1 MDTLIRNGR
10 VIDPQNDI
18 DDILDVAIKDGK
30 IFAVGRNL
38 QLNSKSTYDAS
49 GLIVTPGLIDAHVH
63 CYQYATPLGINPDDA
78 CLARGVTTVIDAGS
92 SGASTFLGLRKFIVD
107 KSKTRVRCLLHIA
120 LHGLAAA
127 GCSGGALGG
136 ESDTLAILDEEECVK
151 CIQANRDVIVGVK
164 VRLSASVCDNGR
176 LEAEAFRRA
185 LSAAKRC
192 AVPLMVHHVES
203 TIPTQTDRASPSSL
217 GCPKDLQAGDIYTH
231 TYNGWRCSI
240 VDPETKEI
248 HSDVIEAKARGVLFD
263 SGHGAGAFNWT
274 VAEIAAKQNFWPN
287 LMGSDLHTEN
297 QEGPAYDIPT
307 VMTKFLHLGMP
318 LNEIVRSVTSS
329 PARAYSLNSIGSLSE
344 GMDADVSVLRI
355 DECDVNLEDT
365 VGQKRN
371 VKKRILPVAVW
382 RDGKEH
388 QVVLPTIW
396 PNTNAIKRGL
406 MINKH
411 QIVKDKE

>member
-1 MDTLIRNGR
+1 MLGVQVLQHFLVFESLSLTSQRHVFVVCYTSPSTDWQRPAVLAEHLVENQTRWRSWMRRNVLSVFKPTVMLLSVSR
-10 VIDPQNDI
+10 SDYQR
-18 DDILDVAIKDGK
+18 AC
-30 IFAVGRNL
+30 
-38 QLNSKSTYDAS
+38 
-49 GLIVTPGLIDAHVH
+49 VTMVVWKLKH
-63 CYQYATPLGINPDDA
+63 
-78 CLARGVTTVIDAGS
+78 
-92 SGASTFLGLRKFIVD
+92 SGAQMYHFS
-107 KSKTRVRCLLHIA
+107 C
-120 LHGLAAA
+120 
-127 GCSGGALGG
+127 
-136 ESDTLAILDEEECVK
+136 
-151 CIQANRDVIVGVK
+151 
-164 VRLSASVCDNGR
+164 
-176 LEAEAFRRA
+176 RRA